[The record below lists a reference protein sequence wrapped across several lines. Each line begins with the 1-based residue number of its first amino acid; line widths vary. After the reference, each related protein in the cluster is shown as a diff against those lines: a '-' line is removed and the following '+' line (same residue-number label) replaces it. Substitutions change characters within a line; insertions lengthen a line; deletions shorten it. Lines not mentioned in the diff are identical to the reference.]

1 MKLKFGA
8 IVVDGSG
15 KIGGHVVSKNR
26 GGKYLRT
33 KVTPTNPNTPAQ
45 ASARAL
51 LSSLSTQWAEL
62 DPAERLS
69 FNNAVASFATTDI
82 FGDIKNPSGFNLFVK
97 LNANLSITGQAA
109 ITAAPEKIE
118 VPFAPLLSAEGL
130 VATQALS
137 LAFDGAGLDGTIVL
151 VSATPALSQ
160 GVSNAN
166 SKFRAIGFGTV
177 TTGGLSV
184 GTMYTDKFGAFT
196 AGQNF
201 QFKVEPV
208 VATGQKGTGQTV
220 KAAVV

>member
-62 DPAERLS
+62 TQAERLS

-97 LNANLSITGQAA
+97 LNANLSGTGQAQ
-109 ITAAPEKIE
+109 ITTAPEKIE
-118 VPFAPLLSAEGL
+118 VPFSPIENAEGL
-130 VATQALS
+130 VAGQTIS
-137 LAFDGAGLDGTIVL
+137 IAFADDAMDGTICL
-151 VSATPALSQ
+151 ISATPALSQ
-160 GVSNAN
+160 GVSNAS
-166 SKFRAIGFGTV
+166 SKFRVIGFAPV
-177 TTGGLSV
+177 VLGGISV
-184 GTMYTDKFGAFT
+184 GAMYTDKFGAFV